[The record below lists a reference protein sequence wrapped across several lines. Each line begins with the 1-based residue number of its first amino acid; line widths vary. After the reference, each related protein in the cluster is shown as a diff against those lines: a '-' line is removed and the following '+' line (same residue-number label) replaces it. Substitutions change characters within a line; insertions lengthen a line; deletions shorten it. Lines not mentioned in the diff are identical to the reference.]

1 MQQSHPP
8 MAERL
13 SGDKKNAGNFMYDFA
28 ETDTMGKSI

>member
-13 SGDKKNAGNFMYDFA
+13 SGDKKNAGNFIYDSA
-28 ETDTMGKSI
+28 ETDAMRRA